1 MEGHPMTEPIAKHP
15 GFDISHREKLV
26 LPGDSKLPLPQ
37 LPVTFGAANVPEEL
51 RRAWT
56 QYMISGFKQNQQMF
70 ESTLAAFM
78 KPYRLTVLFYAV
90 MFVVGIGLF
99 VASAIIGL
107 TKGDRVVALGFA
119 GLSVGTLL
127 TFFVRQPLRALEE
140 NLECITWLG
149 VAFNTYWT
157 RLMYASDNERVQA
170 DLKSAED
177 DFRAS
182 IEKLITTHSELRN
195 KRPGLATDA

>member
-1 MEGHPMTEPIAKHP
+1 MTEPVATQS
-15 GFDISHREKLV
+15 GADLSRRERLV
-26 LPGDSKLPLPQ
+26 LPADSKLPLPQ
-37 LPVTFGAANVPEEL
+37 VPATFGSVNVPEEL
-51 RRAWT
+51 SRAWT
-56 QYMISGFKQNQQMF
+56 QYMITGFKQNQQMF

-78 KPYRLTVLFYAV
+78 KPYRLTVFFYAV

-99 VASAIIGL
+99 VAAAIIGL
-107 TKGDRVVALGFA
+107 TKGDRVVALSFA

-157 RLMYASDNERVQA
+157 RLMYAADKERVQA
-170 DLKSAED
+170 DLKSAEE

-182 IEKLITTHSELRN
+182 LEKLITTHSELRN
-195 KRPGLATDA
+195 KRPGSATDA

>member
-1 MEGHPMTEPIAKHP
+1 MTEPVATQS
-15 GFDISHREKLV
+15 GVDLSHRERLV
-26 LPGDSKLPLPQ
+26 LPVDSKLPLPQ
-37 LPVTFGAANVPEEL
+37 VPATFGSVNVPEEL
-51 RRAWT
+51 SRAWT
-56 QYMISGFKQNQQMF
+56 QYMITGFRQNQQMF

-99 VASAIIGL
+99 VVATIIGL
-107 TKGDRVVALGFA
+107 TKGDRVVALSFA

-157 RLMYASDNERVQA
+157 RLMYAADKERVQA
-170 DLKSAED
+170 DLKAAEE

-182 IEKLITTHSELRN
+182 LEKLITTHSELRN
-195 KRPGLATDA
+195 KRPGSATDA

>member
-1 MEGHPMTEPIAKHP
+1 MTEPVATQA
-15 GFDISHREKLV
+15 GLDVSHRERLV
-26 LPGDSKLPLPQ
+26 LPEDSKLPLPQ
-37 LPVTFGAANVPEEL
+37 LPATFDAANVPQEL
-51 RRAWT
+51 SRAWT
-56 QYMISGFKQNQQMF
+56 QYMITGFKQNQQMF

-99 VASAIIGL
+99 VTAAIIGL
-107 TKGDRVVALGFA
+107 AKGDRVVALGFA

-157 RLMYASDNERVQA
+157 RLMYAADKERVQA
-170 DLKSAED
+170 DLKSAEE

-182 IEKLITTHSELRN
+182 LEKLITTHSDLRD
-195 KRPGLATDA
+195 KRPGSTPDS